1 MIWTQSSSGSLSI
14 IEIQSNP
21 KEKRYWKVD
30 VLGLLF
36 VAIYLNLSVK
46 FFFKNYIIDKFRPM
60 CVKTFENTYNGV
72 WNKKVSRWRWRG
84 ADLPYLLGGSRRPF
98 TGETFCFVWYYL
110 DLSINS
116 LLIYILNLHKAPAC
130 EHAFC
135 RACITEWISR
145 QPTCPV
151 DRQAV
156 TASQLRPV
164 PRILR
169 NLLSRWVFH
178 NLLHDQPLLVSHS

>member
-1 MIWTQSSSGSLSI
+1 MVSYVKKSFEESKANCIGFVIYYWYFLQLQFSKLS
-14 IEIQSNP
+14 
-21 KEKRYWKVD
+21 
-30 VLGLLF
+30 
-36 VAIYLNLSVK
+36 K
-46 FFFKNYIIDKFRPM
+46 FFAKTHRTDVCQS
-60 CVKTFENTYNGV
+60 CVKITNMGFEIKRFQGDVDEELICPICSGV
-72 WNKKVSRWRWRG
+72 LEDPLQVCVYFLYCVYQGNVYSVCVVMNRFF
-84 ADLPYLLGGSRRPF
+84 LC
-98 TGETFCFVWYYL
+98 TQ
-110 DLSINS
+110 
-116 LLIYILNLHKAPAC
+116 APAC

-169 NLLSRWVFH
+169 NLLSR
-178 NLLHDQPLLVSHS
+178 